1 VPEPSSIVL
10 LGSALLAVTAGVRK
24 KLVRL

>member
-10 LGSALLAVTAGVRK
+10 LGSALLAVTAGLRK
-24 KLVRL
+24 KMVRS